1 MLIHWIWFS
10 IRPGL
15 NDREKAE
22 LMQHFQDAEDLY
34 FAGADAL
41 ITIEDLPEE
50 GIKALLDKDLK
61 PSEQILSACAKEKI
75 HILTYRDAA
84 YPARLR
90 NISDP
95 PMVLYYK
102 GSLPEFDSLPL
113 IGVVGT
119 RSASGYGLTIAKRMG
134 SQIAGCGGVI
144 VSGMAM
150 GIDAMAM
157 RGALSKGGM
166 VIGVLGCGADVVYP
180 VPNRSLYAD
189 TQANGCLLTE
199 FPPGTPPLKWN
210 FPKRNRI
217 ISGLCCGVLV
227 VEAPEKSGALITA
240 RRAADQGRDVFVVPG
255 NIDVESCK
263 GSNALLRDGAIAVS
277 SGWDIMEEYA
287 AQFQGRV
294 RNAAAA
300 SMQTAYAD
308 EVAMVAAETESAPL
322 KVAQKAKFPTKT
334 KKEKENKKKK
344 EIDNSALPLYSD
356 AETKKTPLTQ
366 TEQSIMDQLQ
376 QGCSLVDD
384 LIAATG
390 LPAGTVSASL
400 TMLQIKGLV
409 KLLPGKRVQMNE

>member
-1 MLIHWIWFS
+1 MLIHWIWFAT
-10 IRPGL
+10 RPGM

-34 FAGADAL
+34 FAGRDAL
-41 ITIEDLPEE
+41 ATAEWLTEE
-50 GIKALLDKDLK
+50 GMDALLDKNLK
-61 PSEQILSACAKEKI
+61 PAEEILKICAKKKI
-75 HILTYRDAA
+75 HILAYRDAG

-102 GSLPEFDSLPL
+102 GMLPEFDSLPL

-119 RSASGYGLTIAKRMG
+119 RQASGYGLTVAKRMG
-134 SQIAGCGGVI
+134 SQIASCGGVI

-157 RGALSKGGM
+157 RGALSKGGT
-166 VIGVLGCGADVVYP
+166 VIGVLGSGADVVYP
-180 VPNRSLYAD
+180 MPNSGLFAD
-189 TQANGCLLTE
+189 TEANGCLLTE

-255 NIDVESCK
+255 NIDVISCK

-277 SGWDIMEEYA
+277 SGWDVIGEYEA
-287 AQFQGRV
+287 MFPGRV
-294 RNAAAA
+294 WKNTVNSA
-300 SMQTAYAD
+300 QTAYPD
-308 EVAMVAAETESAPL
+308 EVAQAAAETEKAAL
-322 KVAQKAKFPTKT
+322 KVAQKAQLPTKT
-334 KKEKENKKKK
+334 KKTKERKKKK
-344 EIDNSALPLYSD
+344 EIDNSAMPLYSD
-356 AETKKTPLTQ
+356 AETNKPALTE
-366 TEQSIMDQLQ
+366 TEQVIVDQLCG
-376 QGCSLVDD
+376 GCDLVDD
-384 LIAATG
+384 LIVATG
-390 LPAGTVSASL
+390 MPAGTVSAAL
-400 TMLQIKGLV
+400 TMLQIKGMV